1 MIHLLYQIFVQPAI
15 NLIVLFYSILPGHD
29 FGVAI
34 ILLTIVVRLAV
45 WPLQSKT
52 LRNQK
57 ALNKIQPD
65 IKKIQVKYK
74 NDPAKMNSMLM
85 ELYKEKEVNPLSS
98 CLPSLIQL
106 PLLFALYYAIR
117 HFASPAF
124 INVDNHTATSLWAAL
139 YDWVKALGPVKTALS
154 KPFSTSMFGLINLAK
169 PSWFLAVVA
178 GIMQFIQT
186 KMLMPTQNLDPS
198 QKMLTQTIYIFPAI
212 TIIIGL
218 SFPAALPLYWIVTTA
233 MAILQQYIVMGHDIE
248 KLEEKNNV
256 PKQGNTRPNKKRN

>member
-15 NLIVLFYSILPGHD
+15 NIIVIFYSFIPYHD
-29 FGVAI
+29 FGIAV
-34 ILLTIVVRLAV
+34 ILLTILVRIIV

-57 ALNKIQPD
+57 ALNIIQPD
-65 IKKIQVKYK
+65 IKKIQAKYK
-74 NDPAKMNSMLM
+74 NDPTKMNSMLM

-106 PLLFALYYAIR
+106 PLLFALFYAIR
-117 HFASPAF
+117 HFAHADF
-124 INVDNHTATSLWAAL
+124 INITNHTATGLWSQL
-139 YDWVKALGPVKTALS
+139 YGFVRNLDTVKTALGHT
-154 KPFSTSMFGLINLAK
+154 FSTSMFGLINLAK
-169 PSWFLAVVA
+169 PSWALAVVA
-178 GIMQFIQT
+178 GIAQFFQT
-186 KMLMPTQNLDPS
+186 KMLMPKQNLDAS
-198 QKMLTQTIYIFPAI
+198 QKMLTQTIYIFPAL

-233 MAILQQYIVMGHDIE
+233 AAILQQYLIMGRDIE

-256 PKQGNTRPNKKRN
+256 SK